1 MGKDENIEINRIIDI
16 LKSKKILIAFI
27 LSLFIVLGYF
37 YSYYYIKPEYKSTTT
52 LLLIPNNSEESKTI
66 TNSDLTLNS
75 GLISTYS
82 NIAKNSKVLKKV
94 IDNLNLEIAE
104 AELLKSIEI
113 SIVKDTHI
121 LEISVKGSNAEV
133 ATDITKELANVFL
146 AEIKEI
152 YQLDNIGIVDEAQIP
167 NAPYNISHPK
177 DIVIFIMIGAFASF
191 IYVMIVYI
199 FDNTIKK
206 DIDIE
211 RYIKV
216 KALGNIP
223 INVNKK
229 NEIVERN
236 NAKSYVTECIN
247 TIRTNILYMNS
258 TKKAKTILI
267 TSCMPREGKSWVSAN
282 IAASFAETNRKVLI
296 IDADMRKG
304 RANKIFGID
313 NTEGLSN
320 YLHFITGNIKE
331 DIELGRKYI
340 KETQIP
346 NLHILSNGPIPPNP
360 SELLASSGMK
370 ELVTLLK
377 NIYDI
382 IIIDAPPCKLVSDSI
397 VLSTIVDSTVLV
409 VNAEKTKISDLKEVK
424 KSINIVGGKII
435 GAILN
440 RIKVSG
446 KTYSKSYYYGHSNKE
461 HGYEMKEKRIITVN
475 EIIDRAM
482 PALRTK
488 DFNIFF
494 DEEIRNNKYSEEQNI
509 SNYKNENDHSMD
521 RLIKKQD
528 KYLEKV
534 ANTVSDI
541 KVQLNTNMFQDKL
554 KSKKSEDYVEEAIA
568 KKIEELQQKN
578 NEELKKEI
586 KNITNT
592 EELNKISE
600 QLEKV
605 KANYETVLEQMKN
618 TNTNEQLVEELA
630 EKNLSLSKEQIREIL
645 REEIEKIKEINNEDN
660 LNKARNTTYVDEI
673 SNQYNM
679 EEIYEKI
686 EDVRL
691 NYGNLI
697 KEIVNSNNERMEEM
711 QEENQKLLQQQLS
724 NINYTEQINHM
735 NEMIS
740 NLKDSYLELSNIVRT
755 TGNGE
760 QQINNENVIDLKTLK
775 KQKEEQIQNQTQRLT
790 RQLGKR
796 VFSIEEDISYE
807 DLEKTAV
814 CVIPID
820 KKDTSNLAE
829 VTYENMI

>member
-16 LKSKKILIAFI
+16 LKSKKILITFI
-27 LSLFIVLGYF
+27 LIIFIVLGYF
-37 YSYYYIKPEYKSTTT
+37 YSYHYVKPEYKSTTT

-94 IDNLNLEIAE
+94 IDNLNLNITE
-104 AELLKSIEI
+104 AELLKRIEI

-121 LEISVKGSNAEV
+121 LEISVKGSNAET

-152 YQLDNIGIVDEAQIP
+152 YQLDNIGIVDEAQVP

-177 DIVIFIMIGAFASF
+177 DIAIFIMIGAFASF
-191 IYVMIVYI
+191 IYVMIIYI

-206 DIDIE
+206 DVDIE

-216 KALGNIP
+216 KTLGNIP
-223 INVNKK
+223 INANKK

-236 NAKSYVTECIN
+236 NAKSYITECIN

-267 TSCMPREGKSWVSAN
+267 TSCTPREGKSWVSAN
-282 IAASFAETNRKVLI
+282 IAAAFAETNRKVLL

-304 RANKIFGID
+304 RANKIFGVD
-313 NTEGLSN
+313 NKEGLSS
-320 YLHFITGNIKE
+320 YLHYITGDIKQ

-346 NLHILSNGPIPPNP
+346 NLHILSNGTIPPNP

-370 ELVTLLK
+370 ELVALLK

-440 RIKVSG
+440 KIKVSG

-461 HGYEMKEKRIITVN
+461 HTYEMKEKRIITVD
-475 EIIDRAM
+475 EIIDRAI
-482 PALRTK
+482 PVLKAK
-488 DFNIFF
+488 EFNIFF
-494 DEEIRNNKYSEEQNI
+494 EEDKRSNKYDEESSIL
-509 SNYKNENDHSMD
+509 NYKNETDNNMD
-521 RLIKKQD
+521 KLIKNQD
-528 KYLEKV
+528 RYLEKV

-605 KANYETVLEQMKN
+605 KANYENVLEQMKN

-645 REEIEKIKEINNEDN
+645 REEIEKIKETNNADNINKE
-660 LNKARNTTYVDEI
+660 RNATYVGET

-691 NYGNLI
+691 NYGSLI

-755 TGNGE
+755 TSNGE

-790 RQLGKR
+790 RQLRKR
-796 VFSIEEDISYE
+796 AFSIEEDISYE

-820 KKDTSNLAE
+820 KKDASNLAE

>member
-16 LKSKKILIAFI
+16 LKSKKILIALI
-27 LSLFIVLGYF
+27 LVLFIVLGYF
-37 YSYYYIKPEYKSTTT
+37 YSYHYVVPEYKSTST
-52 LLLIPNNSEESKTI
+52 LLLIPNNSDESKTI
-66 TNSDLTLNS
+66 TSSDLTLNS

-94 IDNLNLEIAE
+94 IDNLNLNITE
-104 AELLKSIEI
+104 AELLKRIEI

-121 LEISVKGSNAEV
+121 LEISVKGRDAEV

-152 YQLDNIGIVDEAQIP
+152 YQLDNIGIVDEAQLP
-167 NAPYNISHPK
+167 NTPYNISHPK
-177 DIVIFIMIGAFASF
+177 DIVIFFAIGIFASF
-191 IYVMIVYI
+191 AYIMVIYI

-216 KALGNIP
+216 KTLGNIP
-223 INVNKK
+223 INTNKT

-267 TSCMPREGKSWVSAN
+267 TSCTPREGKSWVSAN
-282 IAASFAETNRKVLI
+282 IAASFAETNKKVLL

-320 YLHFITGNIKE
+320 YLYSITGNIKE
-331 DIELGRKYI
+331 DIELGRRYI

-346 NLHILSNGPIPPNP
+346 NLHILSNGPIPSNP

-409 VNAEKTKISDLKEVK
+409 VNSEKTKISDLKEVK
-424 KSINIVGGKII
+424 KSIGIVGGKII

-440 RIKVSG
+440 KIKVSG

-461 HGYEMKEKRIITVN
+461 HRYEMKEKRIITVN

-482 PALRTK
+482 PALKTK

-494 DEEIRNNKYSEEQNI
+494 DEEVRNNKYSEEQNV
-509 SNYKNENDHSMD
+509 SNCKNENDHNMD

-541 KVQLNTNMFQDKL
+541 KVQLNTNMFQDKV
-554 KSKKSEDYVEEAIA
+554 KSKNSESYVEETITR
-568 KKIEELQQKN
+568 KIEEWQQKN
-578 NEELKKEI
+578 NEQLAQELSKR
-586 KNITNT
+586 
-592 EELNKISE
+592 
-600 QLEKV
+600 
-605 KANYETVLEQMKN
+605 
-618 TNTNEQLVEELA
+618 
-630 EKNLSLSKEQIREIL
+630 NLSLSKEQIREIL
-645 REEIEKIKEINNEDN
+645 REEISNASYMEKFNDAFNEISKVKSNYDKLIEEVRELNNADKLIKQMNE
-660 LNKARNTTYVDEI
+660 LNKAKGKGYVDEI

-691 NYGNLI
+691 NYGSLI

-724 NINYTEQINHM
+724 SIDYTEQINNM

-740 NLKDSYLELSNIVRT
+740 NLKDSYLELSNMVRT
-755 TGNGE
+755 TNNGE
-760 QQINNENVIDLKTLK
+760 QAINHKNVIDLKSLK
-775 KQKEEQIQNQTQRLT
+775 KQKEQKQEEQTQSQAQKVT
-790 RQLGKR
+790 KQLRKG
-796 VFSIEEDISYE
+796 VFSIEKDISYE

-814 CVIPID
+814 CIVPIE

>member
-16 LKSKKILIAFI
+16 LKSKKILITFI
-27 LSLFIVLGYF
+27 LIIFIVLGYF
-37 YSYYYIKPEYKSTTT
+37 YSYHYVKPEYKSTTT
-52 LLLIPNNSEESKTI
+52 LLLIPNNSEESRTI

-94 IDNLNLEIAE
+94 IDNLNLDITE
-104 AELLKSIEI
+104 AELLKRIEI

-121 LEISVKGSNAEV
+121 LEISVKGSNAET

-177 DIVIFIMIGAFASF
+177 DIAIFIMIGAFASF

-206 DIDIE
+206 DVDIE

-216 KALGNIP
+216 KTLGNIP
-223 INVNKK
+223 INANKK

-236 NAKSYVTECIN
+236 NAKSYITECIN

-267 TSCMPREGKSWVSAN
+267 TSCTPREGKSWISAN
-282 IAASFAETNRKVLI
+282 IAAAFAETNRKVLL

-304 RANKIFGID
+304 RANKIFGVD
-313 NTEGLSN
+313 NKEGLSS
-320 YLHFITGNIKE
+320 YLHYITGDIKQ

-346 NLHILSNGPIPPNP
+346 NLHILSNGTIPPNP

-370 ELVTLLK
+370 ELVALLK

-440 RIKVSG
+440 KIKVSG

-461 HGYEMKEKRIITVN
+461 HTYEMKEKRIITVD
-475 EIIDRAM
+475 EIIDRAI
-482 PALRTK
+482 PVLKAK
-488 DFNIFF
+488 EFNIFF
-494 DEEIRNNKYSEEQNI
+494 DEDKRSNKYNEESSI
-509 SNYKNENDHSMD
+509 LNYKNETDNNMD
-521 RLIKKQD
+521 KLIKNQD
-528 KYLEKV
+528 RYLEKV

-605 KANYETVLEQMKN
+605 KANYENVLEQMKN

-645 REEIEKIKEINNEDN
+645 REEIEKIKETNNAENINKE
-660 LNKARNTTYVDEI
+660 RNAAYVGET

-691 NYGNLI
+691 NYGSLI

-755 TGNGE
+755 TSNGE
-760 QQINNENVIDLKTLK
+760 QQINNENVIDLQTLK
-775 KQKEEQIQNQTQRLT
+775 KQKEEQVQNQTQRLT
-790 RQLGKR
+790 RQLRKR

-820 KKDTSNLAE
+820 KKDASNLAE

>member
-37 YSYYYIKPEYKSTTT
+37 YSYHYVKPEYKSTTT

-94 IDNLNLEIAE
+94 IDNLNLNITE
-104 AELLKSIEI
+104 AELLKRIEI

-177 DIVIFIMIGAFASF
+177 DIAIFIMVGAFASF

-223 INVNKK
+223 INANKK

-236 NAKSYVTECIN
+236 NAKSYITECIN

-267 TSCMPREGKSWVSAN
+267 TSCTPREGKSWVSAN
-282 IAASFAETNRKVLI
+282 IAVAFADTNRKVLL

-304 RANKIFGID
+304 RANKIFGVD
-313 NTEGLSN
+313 NKEGLSS
-320 YLHFITGNIKE
+320 YLHYITGDIKQ

-346 NLHILSNGPIPPNP
+346 NLHILSNGTIPPNP

-370 ELVTLLK
+370 ELVALLK

-440 RIKVSG
+440 KIKVSG

-461 HGYEMKEKRIITVN
+461 HTYEMKEKRIITVD
-475 EIIDRAM
+475 EIIDRAI
-482 PALRTK
+482 PVLKAK
-488 DFNIFF
+488 EFNIFF
-494 DEEIRNNKYSEEQNI
+494 EEEVRNNKYSEEQNI
-509 SNYKNENDHSMD
+509 ANYKNENDHNMD
-521 RLIKKQD
+521 KLIKNQD
-528 KYLEKV
+528 RYLEKV

-605 KANYETVLEQMKN
+605 KANYENVLEQMKN

-645 REEIEKIKEINNEDN
+645 REEIEKIKEINNADN
-660 LNKARNTTYVDEI
+660 INKERNATYVDEI
-673 SNQYNM
+673 PNQYNM

-790 RQLGKR
+790 RQLEKR